1 MDPQRIN
8 DCSFFP
14 VNRIFETVLLLQKQY
29 ADLDPKDLLNPNN
42 LLKWRPWHDATADS
56 GINDQLIK
64 MHSTHSW
71 IKCVLSLSV
80 SYFVVCCFLCKNFN
94 TTKLLNPMVFFVKLI
109 MHKWAIW

>member
-42 LLKWRPWHDATADS
+42 LLK
-56 GINDQLIK
+56 
-64 MHSTHSW
+64 
-71 IKCVLSLSV
+71 
-80 SYFVVCCFLCKNFN
+80 
-94 TTKLLNPMVFFVKLI
+94 
-109 MHKWAIW
+109 